1 MPPRAARILIVDD
14 SAVMRGLL
22 RSVVLSDSRL
32 EVAGTAAD
40 GASALRAM
48 ETIRPDL
55 VLLDVEMPVM
65 DGLSTLKQMRANG
78 KRLPVIMCSTLTQRG
93 ATVTIEALA
102 SGAADYVAKPS
113 GQASKEAS
121 MRKLAQDLVPKIL
134 ALTAYATATHDTAP
148 SHSSAFP
155 AAPSQKPA
163 FSAPSPSSTGIW
175 PAHPVPGSV
184 PSIPLPPGYARASN
198 THQPPSSTSPPSVVL
213 IGVSTGGPAALDI
226 LLPELPANFP
236 LPVLIVQHMPELF
249 TKLLAERLNTRCPL
263 RVCEGTHG
271 EPIRPGTIYIARGDW
286 HMEAASPDSQVRNA
300 HTFPV
305 PILRLNQEAPENHC
319 RPAVDVLFR
328 SAVQVFGS
336 RILAVVLTGMG
347 YDGLAGSR
355 IIREHGGTIIAQDQA
370 TSAVWGMP
378 GAVTQ
383 AGLAHRVLP
392 LNQIA
397 SEILRLTGRGQR
409 EVFAPRESAV

>member
-1 MPPRAARILIVDD
+1 
-14 SAVMRGLL
+14 MRGLL

-184 PSIPLPPGYARASN
+184 PSIPLPRGMRA
-198 THQPPSSTSPPSVVL
+198 H
-213 IGVSTGGPAALDI
+213 
-226 LLPELPANFP
+226 
-236 LPVLIVQHMPELF
+236 
-249 TKLLAERLNTRCPL
+249 R
-263 RVCEGTHG
+263 
-271 EPIRPGTIYIARGDW
+271 IRIS
-286 HMEAASPDSQVRNA
+286 H
-300 HTFPV
+300 
-305 PILRLNQEAPENHC
+305 
-319 RPAVDVLFR
+319 RPAHLHRRLCSLEF
-328 SAVQVFGS
+328 
-336 RILAVVLTGMG
+336 L
-347 YDGLAGSR
+347 
-355 IIREHGGTIIAQDQA
+355 
-370 TSAVWGMP
+370 P
-378 GAVTQ
+378 GAPLLSISCFQ
-383 AGLAHRVLP
+383 SCLP
-392 LNQIA
+392 TSLCP
-397 SEILRLTGRGQR
+397 S
-409 EVFAPRESAV
+409 